1 MDGVGNVHALADTG
15 GSLMAETILGVPMQA
30 APKEP
35 TRVLD
40 TVVDLT
46 NKPQV
51 SPPRRRHRR
60 SGEDVVQTDAIEA
73 DSTTA
78 TPPPPSGRKRRA
90 AGSGR
95 ARSITAVAG
104 ASAPPS
110 AGGRGHAKD
119 RDGIELI
126 TADLVGA
133 AEALAQA
140 ARAHAVEIADLRTT
154 LQAIP
159 GALR

>member
-1 MDGVGNVHALADTG
+1 MT
-15 GSLMAETILGVPMQA
+15 ETILGVPVKA

-46 NKPQV
+46 DKAQV
-51 SPPRRRHRR
+51 SPPRRRRR
-60 SGEDVVQTDAIEA
+60 ASDKDAVQAHAIEA

-78 TPPPPSGRKRRA
+78 TPPPTSGRKRRA
-90 AGSGR
+90 DSSR
-95 ARSITAVAG
+95 ARPIRAVAG

-110 AGGRGHAKD
+110 ADRRGQAQD
-119 RDGIELI
+119 RDGIEPI
-126 TADLVGA
+126 TADLIDA

-140 ARAHAVEIADLRTT
+140 ARAQALEIADLRTT
-154 LQAIP
+154 LQTIES
-159 GALR
+159 RS

>member
-1 MDGVGNVHALADTG
+1 
-15 GSLMAETILGVPMQA
+15 MAETILGVPVKT

-46 NKPQV
+46 DKAHL
-51 SPPRRRHRR
+51 SPRQLRR
-60 SGEDVVQTDAIEA
+60 SSDEDAVQTDVIEA

-78 TPPPPSGRKRRA
+78 TPPPTSGRKRRA
-90 AGSGR
+90 DSSR
-95 ARSITAVAG
+95 ARSIRAVAG

-110 AGGRGHAKD
+110 ADRRGQAQD
-119 RDGIELI
+119 RDGIEPI
-126 TADLVGA
+126 TADLIDA

-140 ARAHAVEIADLRTT
+140 ARAQALEIADLRTT
-154 LQAIP
+154 LQAIE
-159 GALR
+159 

>member
-1 MDGVGNVHALADTG
+1 
-15 GSLMAETILGVPMQA
+15 MAERILGVPVKT

-40 TVVDLT
+40 AVVDLT
-46 NKPQV
+46 DNAQL
-51 SPPRRRHRR
+51 SPPRRLLR
-60 SGEDVVQTDAIEA
+60 SSDEDAVQARAIEA

-78 TPPPPSGRKRRA
+78 TPPPTSGRKRRA
-90 AGSGR
+90 KSGR

-110 AGGRGHAKD
+110 ADRRGHGKD

-126 TADLVGA
+126 TADLVDA

-140 ARAHAVEIADLRTT
+140 ARAQALEIADLRST

-159 GALR
+159 GAPR

>member
-1 MDGVGNVHALADTG
+1 
-15 GSLMAETILGVPMQA
+15 MAETILGVPVKA

-46 NKPQV
+46 DKAQT
-51 SPPRRRHRR
+51 SPPRRRSRR
-60 SGEDVVQTDAIEA
+60 SDKDAVQAHTIKADA
-73 DSTTA
+73 TNA
-78 TPPPPSGRKRRA
+78 TPPTSGRKRRA

-110 AGGRGHAKD
+110 ADGRGQAED
-119 RDGIELI
+119 RDGIQLI
-126 TADLVGA
+126 TADLIDA

-159 GALR
+159 GALRI